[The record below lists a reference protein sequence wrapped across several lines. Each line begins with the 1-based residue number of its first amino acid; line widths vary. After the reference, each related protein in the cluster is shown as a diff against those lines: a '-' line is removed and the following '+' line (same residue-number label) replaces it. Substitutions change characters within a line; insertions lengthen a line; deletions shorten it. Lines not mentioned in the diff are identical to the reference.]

1 MSTFIKAFF
10 EIDYNTDRLIYLF
23 NSGKFEF
30 ADYDELSLMISHL
43 NEYQFLYLLD
53 NIDLSIAYSKKH
65 IGLFLLFVY
74 EEKRPEEYHPIDYND
89 YISGINNSNSQLKTK
104 MFLTDVSFKYRQTEL
119 PKFTAVKVEQGI
131 IEILEF
137 KSMRIKKNML
147 LVKSIREKLNKLK
160 LDEYASEST
169 YLEHSFI
176 YKGEMGIES
185 GKYGHFEYKDISSNY
200 NKIDVIRNGF
210 YFNFDFMY
218 YSVSNTKSQ
227 QLLKSLSNKLRA
239 FNINYL
245 KTELDYRF
253 QIVFPLVYSLDEWKK
268 LLTKKMSECK
278 SDTEFHNQKLFFK
291 NCLKELTTI
300 LDSEY
305 LTHSYIENSKE
316 NEIKNTLE
324 YDEVIDDY
332 VNVDNF
338 WDLNKKSEGILISSG
353 VSHINKM
360 IEWID
365 ESFLSIGNIKINKR
379 FKFNDNI
386 ENSNKLVLSNNF
398 NQNSLLK
405 ILVHYFESYDLEY
418 DKESL
423 ESLVYHFTT
432 IEVTD
437 KKQGYNSKLI
447 KFTRLKYVDFIPD
460 DHTQNIIKIFLKL
473 LHKGIIKTR
482 LYKTFDIIE
491 LMFSKNNQVLGF
503 SAGNVKKYWYNKRLI
518 EENFK
523 IYNHVFWDVFI
534 AQLPKK

>member
-65 IGLFLLFVY
+65 IGLFLSFVY

-268 LLTKKMSECK
+268 LLNKKMSECK
-278 SDTEFHNQKLFFK
+278 SDCEFHNQKLFFK
-291 NCLKELTTI
+291 NCLKELATI

-338 WDLNKKSEGILISSG
+338 WDLKKKSEGILISSG

-365 ESFLSIGNIKINKR
+365 KSFLSIGNIKINKR

-482 LYKTFDIIE
+482 IYKTFDIIE